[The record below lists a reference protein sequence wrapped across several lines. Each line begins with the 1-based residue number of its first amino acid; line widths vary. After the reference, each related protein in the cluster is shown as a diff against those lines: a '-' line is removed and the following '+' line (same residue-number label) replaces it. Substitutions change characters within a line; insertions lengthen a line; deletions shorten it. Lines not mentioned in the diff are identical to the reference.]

1 MDLPAGGKNCSRRD
15 AEMKCFTDVDYFS
28 WQPETLH
35 VFIYAFKTEPFLCFK
50 SSGIVIKATSC
61 HIEAGSNSKL
71 KGKPQQ
77 VKVCVGFHLTVS
89 PIKSEGAVDRICR
102 VLLSLL
108 SSPWWFIDDLWVA
121 GALPTLLIT
130 QISCLEC
137 LCRFFGDTMLWP
149 LVPIHWVR
157 LGHAL
162 VFHAFV
168 FPPSP
173 S

>member
-1 MDLPAGGKNCSRRD
+1 MWIISPDNLKHSMSLFMLLKLSLFCAL
-15 AEMKCFTDVDYFS
+15 E
-28 WQPETLH
+28 
-35 VFIYAFKTEPFLCFK
+35 

-108 SSPWWFIDDLWVA
+108 SSP
-121 GALPTLLIT
+121 
-130 QISCLEC
+130 
-137 LCRFFGDTMLWP
+137 
-149 LVPIHWVR
+149 
-157 LGHAL
+157 
-162 VFHAFV
+162 
-168 FPPSP
+168 
-173 S
+173 